1 MNLIR
6 LYAVAR
12 KEFRQLVRDWRTLFI
27 LAILPAVLL
36 LIFGYALS
44 YDIKNVPLAILD
56 HDRTPTS
63 RSLIQSMLGAESFA
77 LAGYIERDADIAP
90 LLDEGRAD
98 VVLVIPKGFGAD
110 VARGTEPR
118 VQALLDGSNAMKA
131 TTALSYLQAHITEF
145 GTNVMLD
152 VAQRM
157 GMPLSGTPVSTEPR
171 IWYNPE
177 LRSSMFL
184 VPGLMVFVLMVSA
197 TTSTALA
204 VVKEKERNTIEQIL
218 VSPVNA
224 TELIL
229 GKTLPYLI
237 VAMCAAGL
245 LVATGWVLFGVAVRG
260 SIPLLAMVSFMFCL
274 AALGQGMLISSATD
288 SQQVAFF
295 ASVLSTMLPTFLL
308 SGFVFPLEGTPV
320 AIQLISHLVPSRYF
334 IALVR
339 GVILR
344 DAGVLDLWRPL
355 ILLTVFA
362 TSILALAS
370 VRVARTRI

>member
-1 MNLIR
+1 MNLTR

-27 LAILPAVLL
+27 LGVLPAVLL

-44 YDIKNVPLAILD
+44 YDVKNVPLAILD
-56 HDRTPTS
+56 HDRSPTS
-63 RSLIQSMLGAESFA
+63 RALAQSMLGAETFA
-77 LAGYIERDADIAP
+77 LVGYIERDADIAAW
-90 LLDEGRAD
+90 LDKGKAD
-98 VVLVIPKGFGAD
+98 VVMVIPEGFGAE
-110 VARGTEPR
+110 VAASGSPK
-118 VQALLDGSNAMKA
+118 VQALLDGSNSLKA
-131 TTALSYLQAHITEF
+131 TTALSYLQAHVNEF
-145 GTNVMLD
+145 GTNIMLET
-152 VAQRM
+152 AQRM
-157 GMPLSGTPVSTEPR
+157 GLPAAGTPVATEPR

-224 TELIL
+224 PELIV
-229 GKTLPYLI
+229 GKTVPYLI
-237 VAMCAAGL
+237 VAMGAAAL
-245 LVATGWVLFGVAVRG
+245 LVSTGWILFGVAVRG
-260 SIPLLAMVSFMFCL
+260 SLLLLALVSFLFCL

-308 SGFVFPLEGTPV
+308 SGFVFPLEGTPL

-344 DAGVLDLWRPL
+344 EAGLLDLWRPL
-355 ILLTVFA
+355 LLLTVFA
-362 TSILALAS
+362 TTILTLAS